1 MNIQTAIQLLEHL
14 TNKKVILK
22 ENPAIYHKIDQ
33 LKYFLQKHLPEMEF
47 NTFTSSENVY
57 TIEVR
62 NNDQFAIITIDNKSI
77 SVSLAEE
84 ASWGL
89 KPIGQPLQA
98 SNGMEIYE
106 ILQKLFN
113 KA

>member
-1 MNIQTAIQLLEHL
+1 MNIQTAIQLLEQL

-22 ENPAIYHKIDQ
+22 ENSAIYYKIDQ

-57 TIEVR
+57 TIQVT
-62 NNDQFAIITIDNKSI
+62 NNDQFAIITISKSI
-77 SVSLAEE
+77 SVCLAEE

-89 KPIGQPLQA
+89 KPIGKPIPVT
-98 SNGMEIYE
+98 NGMETYE
-106 ILQKLFN
+106 ALKKLFN